1 MEGRQGNSKGGLKED
16 QLHRDVQG
24 RDEDESGG
32 EDVIQVEALRSEA
45 ELQDV
50 DEDDLQAPQEHGPVG
65 VGGLGEADEREG
77 PEGAEERRERQEGD
91 VGRVRREDVVVK
103 RPGRKQACKNGVRVY
118 GGRRVGQR
126 KNNPAGGDC
135 VTVIPSS
142 LHPKITLCARRAAN
156 PAPVL
161 PLIHS

>member
-103 RPGRKQACKNGVRVY
+103 RPGRKQACKNGVRGY
-118 GGRRVGQR
+118 GGGASRSEEKQSGWE
-126 KNNPAGGDC
+126 
-135 VTVIPSS
+135 
-142 LHPKITLCARRAAN
+142 
-156 PAPVL
+156 
-161 PLIHS
+161 

>member
-1 MEGRQGNSKGGLKED
+1 MQCRNEHKSHSK
-16 QLHRDVQG
+16 DV
-24 RDEDESGG
+24 
-32 EDVIQVEALRSEA
+32 VQVEILRSEA

-91 VGRVRREDVVVK
+91 VGRVRREDVVAK

-118 GGRRVGQR
+118 GGE
-126 KNNPAGGDC
+126 
-135 VTVIPSS
+135 
-142 LHPKITLCARRAAN
+142 
-156 PAPVL
+156 
-161 PLIHS
+161 

>member
-1 MEGRQGNSKGGLKED
+1 M
-16 QLHRDVQG
+16 QG

-126 KNNPAGGDC
+126 KNSPAGSDC

-142 LHPKITLCARRAAN
+142 DDHVAFAVCAAGGGPRARS
-156 PAPVL
+156 PA
-161 PLIHS
+161 HSFVIQTHHVCIRSP

>member
-142 LHPKITLCARRAAN
+142 DDHVAFAVCAAGG
-156 PAPVL
+156 
-161 PLIHS
+161 